1 MTLFSA
7 VLLLVYVLL
16 GAAPQIDAHLGQTA
30 KLTIAAVNQLAGA
43 PGTAV
48 QLPITR
54 RGTKHAALD
63 SGALQ
68 LLGCGDRIALGVAAR
83 EAFLIEKPAPARSTA
98 VRDTWES
105 LPRGA
110 TLKLFGLKALRHG
123 VHSCAHIPAALHL
136 ITTMVHDRDWFALY
150 RHKDET
156 SGVVT
161 CLKVPASSEL
171 VTRGV
176 VSPNGPCL
184 DPTESM
190 PCLRYAYLDDLHL
203 VLYLPGVQK
212 LAVKALAS
220 KRQNMASLPVVTVLA
235 SPARD
240 PVLCNA
246 VVTAVDSL
254 LHLDAGAKET
264 MKTELKAEFRHR
276 CEVQTAAH
284 VVASQGLRVLREA
297 YVRREAMRG
306 HRAQEQELR
315 HMCDG
320 LSDMDSEFDAAN
332 LVALGDDDGDDD
344 GDGDGGVQDD
354 ACLSCASDSDDD
366 DGSDRVS
373 GPSWST

>member
-1 MTLFSA
+1 
-7 VLLLVYVLL
+7 
-16 GAAPQIDAHLGQTA
+16 
-30 KLTIAAVNQLAGA
+30 
-43 PGTAV
+43 
-48 QLPITR
+48 
-54 RGTKHAALD
+54 
-63 SGALQ
+63 
-68 LLGCGDRIALGVAAR
+68 
-83 EAFLIEKPAPARSTA
+83 
-98 VRDTWES
+98 
-105 LPRGA
+105 
-110 TLKLFGLKALRHG
+110 
-123 VHSCAHIPAALHL
+123 
-136 ITTMVHDRDWFALY
+136 MVHDRDWFALY

-161 CLKVPASSEL
+161 CLKVPAASEL

-184 DPTESM
+184 DPTEAM

-240 PVLCNA
+240 PALCNA

-297 YVRREAMRG
+297 YVRRVKAIRG

-320 LSDMDSEFDAAN
+320 LSDMDCEFDAAN
-332 LVALGDDDGDDD
+332 LVAWATTTVTTMVMATVGFRTTRASRARRTRTTTTSTGATASLGHHVVHKGRLPNLFF
-344 GDGDGGVQDD
+344 V
-354 ACLSCASDSDDD
+354 
-366 DGSDRVS
+366 
-373 GPSWST
+373 

>member
-1 MTLFSA
+1 M
-7 VLLLVYVLL
+7 
-16 GAAPQIDAHLGQTA
+16 
-30 KLTIAAVNQLAGA
+30 
-43 PGTAV
+43 
-48 QLPITR
+48 
-54 RGTKHAALD
+54 
-63 SGALQ
+63 
-68 LLGCGDRIALGVAAR
+68 
-83 EAFLIEKPAPARSTA
+83 
-98 VRDTWES
+98 
-105 LPRGA
+105 
-110 TLKLFGLKALRHG
+110 
-123 VHSCAHIPAALHL
+123 
-136 ITTMVHDRDWFALY
+136 
-150 RHKDET
+150 
-156 SGVVT
+156 
-161 CLKVPASSEL
+161 KVPASSEL

-220 KRQNMASLPVVTVLA
+220 KRQSMASLPVVTVLA

-240 PVLCNA
+240 PALCNA

-297 YVRREAMRG
+297 YVRHVKAIRG

>member
-1 MTLFSA
+1 M
-7 VLLLVYVLL
+7 
-16 GAAPQIDAHLGQTA
+16 
-30 KLTIAAVNQLAGA
+30 
-43 PGTAV
+43 
-48 QLPITR
+48 
-54 RGTKHAALD
+54 
-63 SGALQ
+63 
-68 LLGCGDRIALGVAAR
+68 
-83 EAFLIEKPAPARSTA
+83 
-98 VRDTWES
+98 
-105 LPRGA
+105 
-110 TLKLFGLKALRHG
+110 
-123 VHSCAHIPAALHL
+123 
-136 ITTMVHDRDWFALY
+136 
-150 RHKDET
+150 
-156 SGVVT
+156 
-161 CLKVPASSEL
+161 KVPASSEL

-235 SPARD
+235 SLARD
-240 PVLCNA
+240 PALCNA

>member
-1 MTLFSA
+1 M
-7 VLLLVYVLL
+7 
-16 GAAPQIDAHLGQTA
+16 
-30 KLTIAAVNQLAGA
+30 
-43 PGTAV
+43 
-48 QLPITR
+48 
-54 RGTKHAALD
+54 
-63 SGALQ
+63 
-68 LLGCGDRIALGVAAR
+68 
-83 EAFLIEKPAPARSTA
+83 
-98 VRDTWES
+98 
-105 LPRGA
+105 
-110 TLKLFGLKALRHG
+110 
-123 VHSCAHIPAALHL
+123 
-136 ITTMVHDRDWFALY
+136 
-150 RHKDET
+150 
-156 SGVVT
+156 
-161 CLKVPASSEL
+161 
-171 VTRGV
+171 TRGV

-235 SPARD
+235 SLARD
-240 PVLCNA
+240 PALCNA